1 LGKFLDV
8 AHVAGDSRAL
18 ERLVVLAAT
27 YRDLP
32 TEGREHVAHQLGR
45 LQSGFSERLLLHT
58 CHRVEL
64 IAVGEALSDEPPG
77 LRRWSGWAAVERVF
91 MVGAGFDS
99 AILAEEQMLG
109 QLREAYETALAR
121 GETGP
126 ILNEL
131 IRRAIRFGKRVR
143 AAAQPGADR
152 SLADRAAAWALE
164 RSGTGGR
171 TALIAGTGEMGRLLA
186 TRLAAS
192 GMVCTIASTSADRA
206 RRIAEELPRAGSSH
220 SSRPMPGALA
230 DAGEYAVVAIAL
242 RTASARLEARAV
254 RAGTLVIDLSSPGA
268 VAPEAAALL
277 GDRLLDLDRMGG
289 LAATRSPLSRASER
303 RLRGE
308 LSSERDRFVAW
319 LASRGQDDAITR
331 LRSHAREIRD
341 RHIQRLRRRGRLTD
355 EQLAD
360 VEAMTSALL
369 AELLHAPTLD
379 LRHDPEDR
387 DQILAAFGVAR

>member
-1 LGKFLDV
+1 MASV
-8 AHVAGDSRAL
+8 AEDSRSL

-27 YRDLP
+27 YRDMP
-32 TEGREHVAHQLGR
+32 TEGREDVAHQLGR
-45 LQSGFSERLLLHT
+45 LRSGFSERLLLHT

-64 IAVGEALSDEPPG
+64 IAVGEALSEGPPG
-77 LRRWSGWAAVERVF
+77 LRRWTGSAAVERVF

-99 AILAEEQMLG
+99 AILAEEQVLG

-131 IRRAIRFGKRVR
+131 LRRAIRFGKRVR

-152 SLADRAAAWALE
+152 SLADRAAAWAMD
-164 RSGTGGR
+164 RISGAGGS
-171 TALIAGTGEMGRLLA
+171 TALVAGTGEMGLLLA

-206 RRIAEELPRAGSSH
+206 RRIAEELPRTGSSH

-230 DAGEYAVVAIAL
+230 HAGEYAVIAIAL

-254 RAGTLVIDLSSPGA
+254 RAGAVVIDLSSPRA

-277 GDRLLDLDRMGG
+277 GDRLLDLDRLGR
-289 LAATRSPLSRASER
+289 LVATRSPLSRASER

-308 LSSERDRFVAW
+308 LNSERDRFVAW
-319 LASRGQDDAITR
+319 LASRAQSDAITR

-341 RHIQRLRRRGRLTD
+341 RHIERLRRRGRLSE

-360 VEAMTSALL
+360 VEAMTGALL
-369 AELLHAPTLD
+369 AELLHGPTLD
-379 LRHDPEDR
+379 LRGDQEDPE
-387 DQILAAFGVAR
+387 QLLATFGVAR